1 MLVFLGSINFW
12 QQKELEMR
20 LRGFINFTAVAL
32 CLTAMAGCKQTGT
45 QSRKAEQTGQVL
57 AEVNGAKITTDAFK
71 KEMEILPPYLK
82 QMAESADGRKEM
94 LDSMVVRE
102 LVLQD
107 AQKTGIDKS
116 PEVAARMEDM
126 KKRVVVEAYLKK
138 KVEEKVK
145 MSDAELQ
152 KFYDQN
158 KDKFKSGEQLRAS
171 HILVKTE
178 KEAQDIA
185 AQLKAGSKFEDL
197 AKKFSVDPA
206 GAKGGDLGWF
216 GKGSMIP
223 EFEQAALSLK
233 EGQISGPVKT
243 KFGYHIIK
251 LTGKRPAGVVPFD
264 EVKEQIRASLMP
276 QKQQEV
282 FKQVK
287 EDLKK
292 TAKVS
297 VKEDVLKSL
306 GAQAAESKTPPIAG
320 VESK

>member
-1 MLVFLGSINFW
+1 
-12 QQKELEMR
+12 
-20 LRGFINFTAVAL
+20 
-32 CLTAMAGCKQTGT
+32 
-45 QSRKAEQTGQVL
+45 
-57 AEVNGAKITTDAFK
+57 
-71 KEMEILPPYLK
+71 
-82 QMAESADGRKEM
+82 
-94 LDSMVVRE
+94 
-102 LVLQD
+102 
-107 AQKTGIDKS
+107 
-116 PEVAARMEDM
+116 
-126 KKRVVVEAYLKK
+126 
-138 KVEEKVK
+138 
-145 MSDAELQ
+145 
-152 KFYDQN
+152 
-158 KDKFKSGEQLRAS
+158 
-171 HILVKTE
+171 
-178 KEAQDIA
+178 
-185 AQLKAGSKFEDL
+185 
-197 AKKFSVDPA
+197 
-206 GAKGGDLGWF
+206 LGWF

-297 VKEDVLKSL
+297 VKEVVLKSL
-306 GAQAAESKTPPIAG
+306 GAEAAESKTPPIAG